1 MKIIRTVLGDIS
13 KEEMGI
19 TDCHDHIIRSGG
31 PEVRESPSFLMDDVK
46 AAKKEFGSFLDAGGR
61 TMVCMDP
68 IGCGR
73 NVEKM
78 LEVAE
83 CYRGRGNIVMTTGF
97 QKGSNYC
104 PNTSFLATVDVKRI
118 AMMMI
123 LEITEGMD
131 RHSYNGP
138 IVERTSAKAGVVKA
152 GTSYRLITGLEQK
165 ALKVAAITQ
174 KETGCPISMHTD
186 FGTMG
191 IEIIKLLKEYGA
203 NPEKVVLCHMQRNLD
218 QYYYEEILAEGA
230 FICFDEPNK
239 PQYRP
244 DIVIAENICRLID
257 KGFGGQLVLGMDGG
271 KKEALKAYMEP
282 EGLAC
287 GLDYL
292 LTRFVPVLE
301 RAGISKENIHRML
314 ADNPAELFSM
324 NI

>member
-1 MKIIRTVLGDIS
+1 
-13 KEEMGI
+13 MGV

-31 PEVRESPSFLMDDVK
+31 PEVRDASFLMDDVE
-46 AAKKEFGSFLDAGGR
+46 AAKKEFGNFLAAGGK

-78 LEVAE
+78 LAVAE
-83 CYRGRGNIVMTTGF
+83 NYKGMGHIVMTTGF

-104 PNTSFLATVDVKRI
+104 PNTSFLATVDVKKI
-118 AMMMI
+118 AEMMI

-131 RHSYNGP
+131 RHGYNGP
-138 IVERTSAKAGVVKA
+138 VVERVSAKAGVIKA
-152 GTSYRLITGLEQK
+152 GTSYRLITKLEQK

-174 KETGCPISMHTD
+174 RETGCPISMHTD

-191 IEIIKLLKEYGA
+191 IEIMGILKEYGA

-218 QYYYEEILAEGA
+218 LYYYEEILATGA
-230 FICFDEPNK
+230 TICFDEPNK

-244 DIVIAENICRLID
+244 DIVIAENIRRLIER
-257 KGFGGQLVLGMDGG
+257 GFGGQLVLGMDGG
-271 KKEALKAYMEP
+271 KKEALRAYMEP
-282 EGLAC
+282 EGMAN
-287 GLDYL
+287 GLEYL

-301 RAGISKENIHRML
+301 KSGISKKDIQRML
-314 ADNPAELFSM
+314 VYNPAEVFSM
-324 NI
+324 NS